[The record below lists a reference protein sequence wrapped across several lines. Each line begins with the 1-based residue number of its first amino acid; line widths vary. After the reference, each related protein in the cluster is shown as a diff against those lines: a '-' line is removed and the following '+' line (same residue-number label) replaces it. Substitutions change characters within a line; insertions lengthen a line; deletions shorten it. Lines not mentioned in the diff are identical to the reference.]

1 MRDLSLCF
9 RRQWLSLIL
18 ATILSGLALNGF
30 WGASGPRDL
39 LILRHHRSVLARER
53 DRLVLDNAAF
63 REQIARLKSND
74 AYLQRLIRQELGYVR
89 PGEFVYRFPKS
100 EQPKPSSQLSEF
112 AE

>member
-1 MRDLSLCF
+1 MRRLSVCF

-18 ATILSGLALNGF
+18 AVVLGGLILNGL
-30 WGASGPRDL
+30 WGVLGPRDL
-39 LILRHHRSVLARER
+39 LILRRHCSVLTEER

-63 REQIARLKSND
+63 REQIARLKSDD

-100 EQPKPSSQLSEF
+100 KQP
-112 AE
+112 